1 MEKQVEEIV
10 LLPTQSETQRQSE
23 NQTFLR
29 LQTSTKDYASDEQ
42 HQHIITRLIK
52 PTNLEILYK
61 NLFLWV
67 FLLGCVFLLAAP
79 TALHFSY
86 VLPAAKPRTI
96 PLNEFSEERARD
108 HYPNLT
114 EHGPRVIH
122 TRADYL
128 TRAYLISQIYRIQ
141 NLTRKSIRFEIS
153 LQNFSVMDIN
163 ELQNIVVR
171 VSNPNSSYDTPCL
184 MLTAHYD
191 SVEFSPGGSDDGSGV
206 VILLELL
213 SNLVNDPTVTFTDV
227 HLIVLFTSAEEIYL
241 FGAEKFVTNH
251 PWKDNVRRFI
261 NIDSTGGNEKAILFR
276 AIPSQLV
283 RDYGK
288 VKRPH
293 ANVMGDEILA
303 LSGSDTDYS
312 VFTRKGLLLGYDFA
326 YYIDGYNYHTMI
338 DKPSIVE
345 SGALQHL
352 GENTLMLSRNILLGH
367 VNLRQPKTIIDDD
380 NVIYFDILGLHLV
393 SYTISTSVII
403 QSILIGF
410 VVLIGIL
417 MILIDHIWYNENANT
432 NDFSSVYF
440 YFKYPLVMRILSII
454 LFFICYLLSILIG
467 ILFALGIA
475 FIMWHIRPLS
485 WYGNSTLA
493 FFLYGLPCLIGIILC
508 EALWTCLRRFLLS
521 KYPKRNPMELNTIN
535 HINRLC
541 FNFERHWAL
550 LLIFVCFMS
559 ISICTG
565 IRSLYIILLWSIFIC
580 PIYLLLILCEFYCR
594 WMKKKIFT
602 IFNEQ
607 GWYWLFAPYIISLIP
622 LTHTLEMTSRIVRL
636 AIPIMG
642 RMMHPM
648 RIPQDF
654 IICVIIIIP
663 AVLFFLVFIPNIQRM
678 MNYSR
683 TLIILMISF
692 FIVFLVAYTR
702 QAFTNTHPKLI
713 QVRHTSQTIY
723 SINNSMK
730 PPMMIPVYSKK
741 AFITI
746 QSFDNLVLTPTL
758 DEISSKTGYLLN
770 NILCSTTTKC
780 SFDDTSNRTKPFREV
795 ELTSMDNFNNYR
807 FTIRH
812 SSSYFIGVTPSM
824 LTTITVHNSMI
835 KPRTETIIDAQIIKG
850 AGSFDLELKLER
862 CDLNDSP
869 FLVSLTEK
877 LPHIVLLGGPRC
889 RAITDV
895 LILSVYR

>member
-1 MEKQVEEIV
+1 MEKQVEEIM

-29 LQTSTKDYASDEQ
+29 LQTSTNDYTSDEQ
-42 HQHIITRLIK
+42 HQHIIARLIK
-52 PTNLEILYK
+52 PTNLQILYK

-67 FLLGCVFLLAAP
+67 FLLGCVFLLAGPA
-79 TALHFSY
+79 ALHFSY
-86 VLPAAKPRTI
+86 VLPAAKSRTI
-96 PLNEFSEERARD
+96 PLDEFSEERARD

-114 EHGPRVIH
+114 QHGPRVIY

-128 TRAYLISQIYRIQ
+128 ARAYLISQIYRIQ
-141 NLTRKSIRFEIS
+141 NLTTKSIRFEIS
-153 LQNFSVMDIN
+153 LQDFFVSDTN
-163 ELQNIVVR
+163 ELQNIAVR

-213 SNLVNDPTVTFTDV
+213 SNLVNDPTITFIDV
-227 HLIVLFTSAEEIYL
+227 HLIVLFTSAEE
-241 FGAEKFVTNH
+241 FGLSGARKFVTNH

-261 NIDSTGGNEKAILFR
+261 NIDSIGGNEKAILFR
-276 AIPSQLV
+276 AKPSQLV
-283 RDYGK
+283 KDYGK

-293 ANVMGDEILA
+293 ANVMGDELVA

-312 VFTRKGLLLGYDFA
+312 VFTETGSLLGYDFA
-326 YYIDGYNYHTMI
+326 YYIDGYSYHTMI

-367 VNLRQPKTIIDDD
+367 VNLRQPETIIDDD

-403 QSILIGF
+403 QSIIIGF

-440 YFKYPLVMRILSII
+440 YFKYPLVMRILSTI

-467 ILFALGIA
+467 ILFALGVA

-493 FFLYGLPCLIGIILC
+493 FFLYGLPCLIGIILS
-508 EALWTCLRRFLLS
+508 EALWTCLRRAFLS
-521 KYPKRNPMELNTIN
+521 KYPKKNPMELNTIN

-550 LLIFVCFMS
+550 LLIFVSFMS
-559 ISICTG
+559 ISIYTG

-580 PIYLLLILCEFYCR
+580 PIYLLLILCEFYWR

-607 GWYWLFAPYIISLIP
+607 GWYWLFAPYIVSLIP
-622 LTHTLEMTSRIVRL
+622 LTHTLEMSSRIVRL

-642 RMMHPM
+642 RTMDQK
-648 RIPQDF
+648 IPQDF
-654 IICVIIIIP
+654 IICVIIIFP
-663 AVLFFLVFIPNIQRM
+663 AALFFLVFIPNMQRI

-683 TLIILMISF
+683 TLIILIISF
-692 FIVFLVAYTR
+692 VIVFLVACTR
-702 QAFTNTHPKLI
+702 QAFTITHPKLI
-713 QVRHTSQTIY
+713 LLEHTSQANY
-723 SINNSMK
+723 SLNNSMK
-730 PPMMIPVYSKK
+730 PPMAIPVYSEK

-746 QSFDNLVLTPTL
+746 QSFDNFVLTPML
-758 DEISSKTGYLLN
+758 DEISSKTGYSLN
-770 NILCSTTTKC
+770 NISCSTTTKC
-780 SFDDTSNRTKPFREV
+780 SFDDTFNRTKPFREV
-795 ELTSMDNFNNYR
+795 EFTSINNFSNYR

-812 SSSYFIGVTPSM
+812 SSSYFIDVTPPKFSIM
-824 LTTITVHNSMI
+824 TILNSMI
-835 KPRTETIIDAQIIKG
+835 IPRTETIIDVQLISAIVP
-850 AGSFDLELKLER
+850 LNLKLTLER

-877 LPHIVLLGGPRC
+877 LPHIVLLGGPSC
-889 RAITDV
+889 QAIRDI